1 MTLKIVRL
9 RLDKNTERRAKKR
22 KREIWRRIG
31 IISTIRGK

>member
-9 RLDKNTERRAKKR
+9 TLNKNTERPAKKR
-22 KREIWRRIG
+22 RREIWRSSG